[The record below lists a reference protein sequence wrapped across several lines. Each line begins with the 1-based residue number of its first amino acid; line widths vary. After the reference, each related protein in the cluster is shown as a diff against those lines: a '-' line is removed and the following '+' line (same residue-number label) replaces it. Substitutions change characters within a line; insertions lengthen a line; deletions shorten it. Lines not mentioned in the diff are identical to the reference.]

1 MYPAEQ
7 GEGDLL
13 FGVVTDHA
21 AQGWAHAGGVPN
33 VQHVRF
39 QIQRVNESETGAVLP
54 VQRNGKSRLEE
65 KEEQETELVHI
76 GIVWGNDNLDN

>member
-1 MYPAEQ
+1 MGLPAEQ
-7 GEGDLL
+7 REGDLL

-21 AQGWAHAGGVPN
+21 AQGRAHAGGMPY

-54 VQRNGKSRLEE
+54 VQRNGKSHMGE

-76 GIVWGNDNLDN
+76 GIVFGGRQL